1 VRLSNYKR
9 KHIEEEDEEEED
21 DSITQF
27 VKMDDA

>member
-1 VRLSNYKR
+1 VRLSKYKR